1 MMSNRLLQQR
11 VRETGELFSVPVF
24 IPPKEYRSGMFI
36 ILRLCTDNAIMI
48 AWRGHQLLDQ
58 NRDIVSFDRVMDVRY
73 NDRLDFVK

>member
-1 MMSNRLLQQR
+1 
-11 VRETGELFSVPVF
+11 
-24 IPPKEYRSGMFI
+24 MFI

-58 NRDIVSFDRVMDVRY
+58 NRDIVSFDKVIDVRY